1 MHDATLHTVIDCI
14 ISTCACTF
22 TCTYHYDCCN
32 VHVIQLNESRK
43 VHTYLYQGHLG
54 LIGEL
59 DLLLL
64 GGVGVVL
71 VLVEPLLEWARH
83 VV

>member
-1 MHDATLHTVIDCI
+1 M
-14 ISTCACTF
+14 
-22 TCTYHYDCCN
+22 
-32 VHVIQLNESRK
+32 
-43 VHTYLYQGHLG
+43 HTYLYQGHLG

-83 VV
+83 VVERFALVAHVAARLLRLLLLLWWRWRRLLRTRRLPGHTTQQSN